1 MSGNS
6 PVLIDRYLR
15 DAIEVD
21 VDAICDGEDVAVCGV
36 LQHIEEAGVHSG
48 DSACAIPPHSL
59 EPRSSREIERQTREL
74 ALALGVKGLMNVQFA
89 VKDDDVYLIE
99 VNPRASRTVPFVA
112 KAIGRADR
120 QDRRAGDGGRE
131 HWRRSGRSSA
141 TSTISRSR
149 ARYSPSRASP
159 GPIRCLD
166 RK

>member
-1 MSGNS
+1 M
-6 PVLIDRYLR
+6 LIDRYLR

-59 EPRSSREIERQTREL
+59 IRAIIAEIERQTREL
-74 ALALGVKGLMNVQFA
+74 ALALEVKGLMNVQFA
-89 VKDDDVYLIE
+89 VKDERCLPDRGQSARQ
-99 VNPRASRTVPFVA
+99 PHRAVRRQGDRP
-112 KAIGRADR
+112 ADR
-120 QDRRAGDGGRE
+120 QDRGAGDGGRDAGE
-131 HWRRSGRSSA
+131 LRADRA
-141 TSTISRSR
+141 AISTISRSR

-159 GPIRCLD
+159 GPIRCSD